1 VIWALNQWCAIVAA
15 FGLAQVYL
23 NRDGPA
29 RRYLTGAVFPLYLFH
44 QTLIIV
50 FAWQLLPL
58 QLSPLP
64 EGLLLV
70 LLTAIGS
77 FVLYESGRRVPYL
90 RTLIGARDG
99 GK

>member
-1 VIWALNQWCAIVAA
+1 M
-15 FGLAQVYL
+15 
-23 NRDGPA
+23 
-29 RRYLTGAVFPLYLFH
+29 FPLYLFH

-50 FAWQLLPL
+50 FAWHLLPFKL
-58 QLSPLP
+58 APMP

-70 LLTAIGS
+70 AMTTVFGFL
-77 FVLYESGRRVPYL
+77 LYEIGRRVPYL